1 MSALPQDCADPA
13 AEIRRFAGY
22 LREHGFLIGLG
33 ELRAMLE
40 VGATLGPAEHRR
52 LKHCWRALAS
62 SSAPQW
68 RKFPELFDAYWYPR
82 RVRGS
87 TRSTNVQRKSRNL
100 QELVA
105 QMHESMETPGPG
117 GRGSVGLDFD
127 AGSGDGQHSPKAMGG
142 ASRVDPLHRDF
153 RSWLPDDISRLESC
167 IAPLE
172 QRLRKKLIRKWR
184 PSHRARRIDLPA
196 TLRQGLATGGE
207 LLKLRRKQRDE
218 VMPRI
223 YVLVDVSKSME
234 AHAQFFLRIGRA
246 FGQLL
251 DARVFVFHTRLAEI
265 TPLLSRNSGRVQE
278 KINAVTFG
286 FGGGTRIASNLES
299 FLKMHVG
306 RRLGARDLVYVLS
319 DGYDTDPPEETERAV
334 RAIRRRGAQLY
345 WLHPNRERPASEA
358 MLRCRDLISGFMAV
372 DSLKSLENLVHLGT
386 ARMRER

>member
-1 MSALPQDCADPA
+1 MSALPPDCADPV
-13 AEIRRFAGY
+13 AEIRRFAAY
-22 LREHGFLIGLG
+22 LREHGFLLGLS
-33 ELRAMLE
+33 ELRAMVE
-40 VGATLGPAEHRR
+40 AGIALGPAQHHQIR
-52 LKHCWRALAS
+52 HCWRAIAAS
-62 SSAPQW
+62 SAAHW
-68 RKFPELFDAYWYPR
+68 RRFPDLFDAYWYPR

-87 TRSTNVQRKSRNL
+87 TRSTNVQRKSRDL

-105 QMHESMETPGPG
+105 RMHADMDAPGDN

-127 AGSGDGQHSPKAMGG
+127 AGSGDGAPSEKAMGG

-153 RSWLPDDISRLESC
+153 RSWLPDDIAKLESC

-172 QRLRKKLIRKWR
+172 QRLRKKLIRKWQ
-184 PSHRARRIDLPA
+184 PTHRRQRIDLPA
-196 TLRQGLATGGE
+196 SIRQSLSAGGE
-207 LLKLRRKQRDE
+207 LLKLRYRQRDE

-251 DARVFVFHTRLAEI
+251 GARVFVFHTRLAEI
-265 TPLLSRNSGRVQE
+265 TTLLSRNSGRVQE

-286 FGGGTRIASNLES
+286 FGGGTRIAGNLES
-299 FLKMHVG
+299 FLRVHAG
-306 RRLGARDLVYVLS
+306 RKLGARDLVYVLS
-319 DGYDTDPPEETERAV
+319 DGYDTDPPDETERAV

-345 WLHPNRERPASEA
+345 WLHPNRELPGSEA
-358 MLRCRDLISGFMAV
+358 LLRCRELINGFLAV

-386 ARMRER
+386 SRTRER